1 MRSLTVSEV
10 ARRLSRQTGQT
21 VSPQVI
27 SNLFYK
33 RYLDDDRCPV
43 VGRFRLIPEEYLPTI
58 EGVLRERGLLFADPR
73 EVLAGG

>member
-1 MRSLTVSEV
+1 MRNLTISEV

-33 RYLDDDRCPV
+33 RYLDDDRCPL
-43 VGRFRLIPEEYLPTI
+43 VGRFRLIPEGYLPTI
-58 EGVLRERGLLFADPR
+58 ERVLRQRGLLVADPR
-73 EVLAGG
+73 EVLARG